1 MVNLQEAA
9 EMMSMSVQ
17 SVRRLISNGSLKA
30 SRKTRHILIPVSE
43 LERLMRV

>member
-43 LERLMRV
+43 LVRLMRV